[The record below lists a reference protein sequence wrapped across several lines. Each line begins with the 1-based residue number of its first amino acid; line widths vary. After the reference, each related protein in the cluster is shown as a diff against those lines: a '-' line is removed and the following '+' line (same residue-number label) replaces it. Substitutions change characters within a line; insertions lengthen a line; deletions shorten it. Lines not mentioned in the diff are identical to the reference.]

1 MHLIGENPDDFQ
13 QVRRKKALYKTK
25 AVDKKTQNPFW
36 DYKGSHLIDID
47 EEMVMKL
54 QSESITVAVYGMQD
68 GREKFAMLK
77 GVSLGGKDPQQLNNN
92 ADDGVDDDGEGGMRK
107 TKTKKFNFA

>member
-54 QSESITVAVYGMQD
+54 
-68 GREKFAMLK
+68 
-77 GVSLGGKDPQQLNNN
+77 
-92 ADDGVDDDGEGGMRK
+92 
-107 TKTKKFNFA
+107 